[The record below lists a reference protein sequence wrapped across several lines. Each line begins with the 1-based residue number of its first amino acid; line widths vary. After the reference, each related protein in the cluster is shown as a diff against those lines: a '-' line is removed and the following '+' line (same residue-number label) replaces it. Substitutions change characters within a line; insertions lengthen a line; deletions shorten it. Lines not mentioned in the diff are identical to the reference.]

1 MDNKNTEDKI
11 LSDIR
16 QVERHFIDPDLRL
29 EWIQCQNFDEF
40 YALEKRQ
47 LSKLLAYLVPE
58 LRKTSG
64 GKYPHK
70 ILKCILDSIQ
80 RDIQRRDDLKYS
92 DMLLRSEIEESDVP
106 TPWCYFENLV
116 RLFS

>member
-1 MDNKNTEDKI
+1 MDNKNTEDKT

-16 QVERHFIDPDLRL
+16 QVERHFIDPDLQL
-29 EWIQCQNFDEF
+29 EGIQCQNFDEF

-47 LSKLLAYLVPE
+47 QSKLLAYLVPE

-64 GKYPHK
+64 GKYP
-70 ILKCILDSIQ
+70 
-80 RDIQRRDDLKYS
+80 
-92 DMLLRSEIEESDVP
+92 EIFF
-106 TPWCYFENLV
+106 CLI